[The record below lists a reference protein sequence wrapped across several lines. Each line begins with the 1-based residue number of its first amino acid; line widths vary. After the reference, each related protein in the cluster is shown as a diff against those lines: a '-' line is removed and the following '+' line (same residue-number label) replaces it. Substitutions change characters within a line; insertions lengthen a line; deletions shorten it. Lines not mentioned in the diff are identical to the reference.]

1 MLSALPKVYGVRGEC
16 HVTNTFTVTSG
27 LFGQISG
34 RWQPSKQTRKI
45 SRHAEIITLMQKAEI
60 RIREHFPHGLS
71 PQPAL
76 LPELVVFL
84 WLDQVEP
91 CENHTVVQPRTP
103 LTLLVLQGPRQASP
117 LPGRVACATAHTRWV
132 LPLRPQSASQLLAL
146 RFSLLPLCRRRF
158 DKGSESLSPCIL
170 HWLSPKRCW
179 ADHFNCI
186 IESPKK
192 SNSVY
197 LLTCFAVK

>member
-1 MLSALPKVYGVRGEC
+1 
-16 HVTNTFTVTSG
+16 
-27 LFGQISG
+27 
-34 RWQPSKQTRKI
+34 
-45 SRHAEIITLMQKAEI
+45 MQKAEI
-60 RIREHFPHGLS
+60 SIREHFPHGLS
-71 PQPAL
+71 PQPVL

-91 CENHTVVQPRTP
+91 CENHTVMEQRTP

-117 LPGRVACATAHTRWV
+117 LPGRVACTTAYTCWV
-132 LPLRPQSASQLLAL
+132 LPLRPQSASHLLAL

-158 DKGSESLSPCIL
+158 DKGSESLSSCIF

-197 LLTCFAVK
+197 LFTCFAVK